1 MSNYTKTTNFL
12 AKDSLP
18 SSDTAKII
26 RGSEFDTEFNNL
38 VTAIASKA
46 NKLNAALTGTPTA
59 PTATAGTNTTQVAT
73 TAFVNTKVG
82 TLGTMATQNSNA
94 VSISGG
100 AVVGITDLLPADGGT
115 GVSTLPSKNVLIGE
129 GTSAVT
135 GVAPGTSG
143 NVLQSNGSA
152 WTSAA
157 SATGITTTTG
167 SLPYYGARGFGWFN
181 ASSLSVGT
189 GSKNFG
195 SVAKIAA
202 GIFRV
207 TLSTA
212 MPDTNYVV
220 VAMGDDT
227 TNAASRGNMITSV
240 GAQAT
245 GTFDIHLEERLGAL
259 STDDVRVNWIIY
271 Q

>member
-115 GVSTLPSKNVLIGE
+115 GASTFTDSATTGTTHTITRTGAYHSTLH
-129 GTSAVT
+129 
-135 GVAPGTSG
+135 
-143 NVLQSNGSA
+143 GSH
-152 WTSAA
+152 
-157 SATGITTTTG
+157 
-167 SLPYYGARGFGWFN
+167 
-181 ASSLSVGT
+181 V
-189 GSKNFG
+189 
-195 SVAKIAA
+195 
-202 GIFRV
+202 
-207 TLSTA
+207 
-212 MPDTNYVV
+212 
-220 VAMGDDT
+220 
-227 TNAASRGNMITSV
+227 
-240 GAQAT
+240 
-245 GTFDIHLEERLGAL
+245 
-259 STDDVRVNWIIY
+259 
-271 Q
+271 